1 MRTRFS
7 LFDRGTPRIEN
18 QWVSDGQRRIVY
30 NFVDNLCD
38 LVKHHPRLSRIA
50 PRVRAT
56 KSPVVEMPARLDGLQ
71 PCQAVRYK
79 ESAASEFSAVSSPRR
94 EMASQKLTTT
104 DVANQLRDEILSGR
118 LRPGHR
124 LIELELSERFS
135 VGRGRIREAIQQLAR
150 QGLLVIRANRGAVV
164 ASDAPKAIR
173 DLIIPI
179 RRTLEVYTLGLIFE
193 ELDEAAFQHW
203 ETILQRMRAA
213 CEHQDFHAIAEADIE
228 FHRAIIERS
237 GQPDLLVIW
246 ETLVGRIH
254 SHFLQVQWRQ
264 SRILDIYDEHRLLLD
279 TFRSGDREAAIQL
292 LTAKI
297 D

>member
-1 MRTRFS
+1 MKRVMAGPS
-7 LFDRGTPRIEN
+7 
-18 QWVSDGQRRIVY
+18 
-30 NFVDNLCD
+30 
-38 LVKHHPRLSRIA
+38 RLA
-50 PRVRAT
+50 
-56 KSPVVEMPARLDGLQ
+56 GLQ
-71 PCQAVRYK
+71 PRDGVRYK
-79 ESAASEFSAVSSPRR
+79 ESAAVEFSAVSSPRR
-94 EMASQKLTTT
+94 EMASRKLTTT
-104 DVANQLRDEILSGR
+104 DVANQLRDDILSGR

-135 VGRGRIREAIQQLAR
+135 VGRGRVREAIQQLAR
-150 QGLLVIRANRGAVV
+150 QGLLVTRANRGAVV

-173 DLIIPI
+173 DLIIPL
-179 RRTLEVYTLGLIFE
+179 RRTLEVYALGLVFE
-193 ELDEAAFQHW
+193 ELDEAAFRHW
-203 ETILQRMRAA
+203 EAILRRMHAA
-213 CEHQDFHAIAEADIE
+213 CERQDFHAIAEADIE
-228 FHRAIIERS
+228 FHRSIIERS

-264 SRILDIYDEHRLLLD
+264 SRILDIYDEHRLLVD